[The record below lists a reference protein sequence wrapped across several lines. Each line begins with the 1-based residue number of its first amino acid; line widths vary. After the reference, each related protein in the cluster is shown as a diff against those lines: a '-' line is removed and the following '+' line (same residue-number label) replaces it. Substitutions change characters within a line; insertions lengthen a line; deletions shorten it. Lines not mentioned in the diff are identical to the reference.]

1 MKRFVISKSI
11 LCLVIAFTLA
21 AAFTGGI
28 LLRGGKA
35 AHASSQESTKSHF
48 CANLNKHYWG
58 SSGAQMY
65 CFGSQPNGP
74 AHATGTSPSVSANV
88 NAANPAEDRS
98 PAGVQFYGQSET
110 SIASVGSYVVEAWND
125 STAFGSP
132 CLSPGF
138 KEELTGYGFSN
149 NGGAS
154 FKDEG
159 GLPNNNCGGDTY
171 NGDPTVEAWRAGGTP
186 YFYIGSLYNPP
197 FSAPDQRS
205 KLALAACAVNGSG
218 SSATISCSQP
228 IVVASSSQCQTSN
241 GFTFCSFLDK
251 EFLTIDP
258 VHGRLYMS
266 YTEFSITSPGT
277 IEELAVCDIGTPT
290 GGTGPAGG
298 KAGVPVCFSGARGSV
313 TAPSAPYL
321 VIAPPDTVN
330 GCENEGSYPAVDVA
344 TGDLYVAF
352 EHNSFAIFGSC
363 GAQAVQEVVNYVPAS
378 CLTLPAASCSGPVH
392 INTVSIISLQ
402 AAFIPGYNRFPM
414 NDFPRIAVSD
424 AARTVSIV
432 WNDARFHLAGDILLQ
447 SFNLRS
453 LTRVQ
458 TASVRINSSTGG
470 WHMLPALRNA
480 DASGNLNI
488 SFYGRSSATT
498 AVTNV
503 YVALAVNPRTGSTP
517 ANILVT
523 TVATNWLNVSS
534 DIVPNFGDYT
544 DNFVIATPNAPF
556 TGSKLYIAWS
566 DGRIGEPQ
574 PFEAHTQV

>member
-21 AAFTGGI
+21 AAFAGGV
-28 LLRGGKA
+28 LLRGGKV
-35 AHASSQESTKSHF
+35 AHASAPETTRSHF
-48 CANLNKHYWG
+48 CANLNKLYWG

-65 CFGSQPNGP
+65 CFGSQPNGS
-74 AHATGTSPSVSANV
+74 AHATGTSSSASANV
-88 NAANPAEDRS
+88 NAASPAEDRN
-98 PAGVQFYGQSET
+98 PAGVQMYGQSET
-110 SIASVGSYVVEAWND
+110 SVAGIGSYVVEAWND
-125 STAFGSP
+125 ATAFASP
-132 CLSPGF
+132 CPSPGF

-159 GLPNNNCGGDTY
+159 GLPNNNCGGDFY
-171 NGDPTVEAWRAGGTP
+171 EGDPTVEAWKAGGTT
-186 YFYIGSLYNPP
+186 YFYIGSLYDPP
-197 FSAPDQRS
+197 SSAPDQRS
-205 KLALAACAVNGSG
+205 KLAIDACAVHGSG

-228 IVVASSSQCQTSN
+228 IVVASSSQCVTSN

-266 YTEFSITSPGT
+266 STEFPISPGT

-298 KAGVPVCFSGARGSV
+298 TAAVPVCFNGASGST

-352 EHNSFAIFGSC
+352 EHNDAALFGGPC
-363 GAQAVQEVVNYVPAS
+363 GGLPVQEVVNYVPAS
-378 CLTLPAASCSGPVH
+378 CLTLPAASCSGPVQ
-392 INTVSIISLQ
+392 IKAVSIVSMQ

-424 AARTVSIV
+424 AAGTVSIV
-432 WNDARFHLAGDILLQ
+432 WNDARFHPAGDILLQ
-447 SFNLRS
+447 SFNLTS
-453 LTRVQ
+453 LTTVQKAPVRV
-458 TASVRINSSTGG
+458 NSSTGG
-470 WHMLPALRNA
+470 WHMLPALRNT
-480 DASGNLNI
+480 DASGKLNI
-488 SFYGRSSATT
+488 SFYGRSSANTSI
-498 AVTNV
+498 TNV
-503 YVALAVNPRTGSTP
+503 YVALAVNPRTTSTP
-517 ANILVT
+517 ANTLVT

-544 DNFVIATPNAPF
+544 DNFVIATTAAPF
-556 TGSKLYIAWS
+556 TGTKLYIAWS
-566 DGRIGEPQ
+566 DGRIGVPQ
-574 PFEAHTQV
+574 PFEAHAQG